1 MLNII
6 IPIAA
11 SSSPNKKDFFSY
23 PLLLKEVMGKALIE
37 YVVENINKIE
47 DPKKITFILNKE
59 ECERYHIDNTLK
71 LLKNDCSIIK
81 VKGKTSGAICSILMG
96 IDQIDPEEELIIVNS
111 DQIIEYN
118 YNQIIN
124 EFRSKKVDGGLLTFK
139 SIHPRW
145 SYVKTYEDKV
155 IQTAEK
161 NPISNNAIAGFYYFK
176 KAKDF
181 IEGSFKTIYSDDNL
195 NGNFYTSSVYNQM
208 ILDNKYITCYTINQ
222 DKYYSFYSEQKLKE
236 FEDYLKNKFYGN
248 K

>member
-1 MLNII
+1 MKTMLNII

-11 SSSPNKKDFFSY
+11 SSSASKKDFFSY

-37 YVVENINKIE
+37 YVVDNIIKIE
-47 DPKKITFILNKE
+47 GPKKITFILNKE
-59 ECERYHIDNTLK
+59 ESDRFHIDNTLK
-71 LLKNDCSIIK
+71 LLINDCSIIK
-81 VKGKTSGAICSILMG
+81 VKGKTNGAICSILMG
-96 IDQIDPEEELIIVNS
+96 IDKIDLDEELIIINS
-111 DQIIEYN
+111 DQIIEFN
-118 YNQIIN
+118 YNQALS
-124 EFRSKKVDGGLLTFK
+124 EFRTKKVDGGLLTFN

-181 IEGSFKTIYSDDNL
+181 IEGSFKTIYCDDNL

-208 ILDNKYITCYTINQ
+208 ILDNKLITCYNINK
-222 DKYYSFYSEQKLKE
+222 DKYFSFYSEQKLKE
-236 FEDYLKNKFYGN
+236 FEDYLKK
-248 K
+248 